1 MKTYLF
7 RLPDIGEGVAE
18 AEITAW
24 YVKEGDHIT
33 EDQTLVDVMTDKA
46 TIDMTSPVTGT
57 ILKRHGT
64 EGDKAPVGSILVEIA
79 VEGEAAATSASPS
92 AAPQKPNPVIPG
104 EDPGPS
110 TLRAPGSP
118 TTPSPS
124 PAQPPLPTGERD
136 GVRGPAESDGPPAS
150 TTPTPVIP
158 GEDPGPSTLRAS
170 GSPSAP
176 TPSTAHPALPSERIG
191 LRDPAESD
199 EPRASS
205 TPPPSSSGSTR
216 GPSQPL
222 PSHTAGDSI
231 PTHQILAS
239 PATRRRAEDLSI
251 DLTQITGTGPEGRIT
266 DADLHAV
273 LKSRA
278 PASAPRERHAVHDKK
293 LIGLRRKIAERME
306 LAART
311 IPHFSYVED
320 CDMTALETLRREI
333 NAARQGAQPKLT
345 LLPFFMRALAQLL
358 PEFPHIN
365 AHYDSEG
372 GVLRQFEPIHIGIAT
387 QTADGLMVPVVR
399 HVEALDIWDC
409 AREMSRVTNAARE
422 GRASRDEL
430 SGSTI
435 TLTSLGALGGVA
447 ATPIIN
453 HPEVAIIGPNK
464 LIARPVAIGTQLTI
478 RTMMNLSSSFDHRIV
493 DGYDA
498 AKFIQR
504 LKRLLENPA
513 LIFMEKRSWS

>member
-1 MKTYLF
+1 MKTFEF

-24 YVKEGDHIT
+24 YVKVGDIVE

-46 TIDMTSPVTGT
+46 TIDMTSPVAGKV
-57 ILKRHGT
+57 LKLHGA
-64 EGDKAPVGSILVEIA
+64 EGDKAPVGSVLVELEIEGEGG
-79 VEGEAAATSASPS
+79 VEATEAAASSPTS
-92 AAPQKPNPVIPG
+92 PNTQPVIPD
-104 EDPGPS
+104 EDRRAG
-110 TLRAPGSP
+110 TLG
-118 TTPSPS
+118 
-124 PAQPPLPTGERD
+124 
-136 GVRGPAESDGPPAS
+136 
-150 TTPTPVIP
+150 
-158 GEDPGPSTLRAS
+158 
-170 GSPSAP
+170 
-176 TPSTAHPALPSERIG
+176 
-191 LRDPAESD
+191 
-199 EPRASS
+199 
-205 TPPPSSSGSTR
+205 
-216 GPSQPL
+216 
-222 PSHTAGDSI
+222 AGDSATSSERTGSRLEAGRT
-231 PTHQILAS
+231 PGEGGAGDPMENASPILAA

-251 DLTQITGTGPEGRIT
+251 DLADVTGTGPEGRIT
-266 DADLHAV
+266 DADLDAY

-278 PASAPRERHAVHDKK
+278 PAPAARERHGVNEVKI
-293 LIGLRRKIAERME
+293 IGLRRKIAERME
-306 LAART
+306 LSART

-320 CDMTALETLRREI
+320 CDMTALEGLRREI
-333 NAARQGAQPKLT
+333 NASRQGAQPKLT

-358 PEFPHIN
+358 PEFPFIN
-365 AHYDSEG
+365 AQFDSEA

-464 LIARPVAIGTQLTI
+464 LMGRPVFINNQVTV

-493 DGYDA
+493 DGYEA

-513 LIFMEKRSWS
+513 LIFVEKRSWG

>member
-1 MKTYLF
+1 MKTYSF

-24 YVKEGDHIT
+24 HVKVGDRVE

-57 ILKRHGT
+57 VLKLCGA
-64 EGDKAPVGSILVEIA
+64 EGDKAPVGSVLVELEI
-79 VEGEAAATSASPS
+79 EGEEGGADTSTATPSSSDTSADDLTAEATSVADTPATPMPDRGKERRTASAGDTAATS
-92 AAPQKPNPVIPG
+92 
-104 EDPGPS
+104 
-110 TLRAPGSP
+110 
-118 TTPSPS
+118 
-124 PAQPPLPTGERD
+124 D
-136 GVRGPAESDGPPAS
+136 GTKSVA
-150 TTPTPVIP
+150 
-158 GEDPGPSTLRAS
+158 
-170 GSPSAP
+170 
-176 TPSTAHPALPSERIG
+176 
-191 LRDPAESD
+191 
-199 EPRASS
+199 
-205 TPPPSSSGSTR
+205 
-216 GPSQPL
+216 
-222 PSHTAGDSI
+222 TAGEVIDDDGDGESTSI
-231 PTHQILAS
+231 LIA
-239 PATRRRAEDLSI
+239 PATRRRAEDLRI
-251 DLTQITGTGPEGRIT
+251 DLTDVTGTGPEGRIT
-266 DADLHAV
+266 DADLDAHLKV
-273 LKSRA
+273 LTPE
-278 PASAPRERHAVHDKK
+278 PAARERHGVHEKK
-293 LIGLRRKIAERME
+293 IIGLRRKIAERME
-306 LAART
+306 VSARS

-320 CDMTALETLRREI
+320 CDMTALEGLRREI
-333 NAARQGAQPKLT
+333 NASRHGAQPKLT

-365 AHYDSEG
+365 AHYDAEAG
-372 GVLRQFEPIHIGIAT
+372 LLRQFEPIHIGIAT

-453 HPEVAIIGPNK
+453 HPEVGIIGPNK
-464 LIARPVAIGTQLTI
+464 LMGRPVFINNQVTV

-513 LIFMEKRSWS
+513 LIFIEKRSWS